1 MIDEKKITEAA
12 HQHMLGEYYD
22 NGNWAFPCDTED
34 IKSQCELDF
43 IKGIGWFKETI
54 WHDASERPAEGEQII
69 YIVKDEDEI
78 VDAKITITALYDFI
92 PWNEV
97 VSDFNISKWCYL
109 ADLLPKGGEK

>member
-1 MIDEKKITEAA
+1 MIDDNKIIKAA
-12 HQHMLGEYYD
+12 ILNADKYK
-22 NGNWAFPCDTED
+22 PCRSLLVRED
-34 IKSQCELDF
+34 ACRASFKD
-43 IKGIGWFKETI
+43 GIEWFKNAI